1 MDKKKHKAS
10 HILAHVRGWIQAV
23 ATILTNI
30 HLPNFFKGE
39 IYRGNAKT
47 VCVPGLNCYSCPAAA
62 GACPIGAFQAVVGSS
77 KFKFSYY
84 ITGFLILA
92 GVLLDGL
99 CVVFCVR
106 LDGSRNFC
114 IRFHLKNYPPGN

>member
-1 MDKKKHKAS
+1 MLALDKKKHKAS

-47 VCVPGLNCYSCPAAA
+47 VCVCFFVSVWMVPGTFA
-62 GACPIGAFQAVVGSS
+62 
-77 KFKFSYY
+77 
-84 ITGFLILA
+84 
-92 GVLLDGL
+92 
-99 CVVFCVR
+99 
-106 LDGSRNFC
+106 
-114 IRFHLKNYPPGN
+114 